1 MIDSGTNLLSPKAD
15 RFILNNAQPNRRQ
28 DLRNFLTEMLR
39 QYRQQNP
46 DGVTFKGS
54 FKCVQNM
61 AMMEGILTHMSA
73 TLSSQAIRYFDEI
86 ICERLKAEMEKLG
99 ISFEPKIR
107 SDQSQTSDDLIFF
120 KKIRINKP
128 RCRLSDVDKIMQ
140 KYISELGKLSQ
151 EHLDW
156 SFKSDLF

>member
-1 MIDSGTNLLSPKAD
+1 
-15 RFILNNAQPNRRQ
+15 
-28 DLRNFLTEMLR
+28 
-39 QYRQQNP
+39 
-46 DGVTFKGS
+46 
-54 FKCVQNM
+54 M

-86 ICERLKAEMEKLG
+86 ICGNLKPEMEKLG

-128 RCRLSDVDKIMQ
+128 KC
-140 KYISELGKLSQ
+140 KLSNI
-151 EHLDW
+151 D
-156 SFKSDLF
+156 